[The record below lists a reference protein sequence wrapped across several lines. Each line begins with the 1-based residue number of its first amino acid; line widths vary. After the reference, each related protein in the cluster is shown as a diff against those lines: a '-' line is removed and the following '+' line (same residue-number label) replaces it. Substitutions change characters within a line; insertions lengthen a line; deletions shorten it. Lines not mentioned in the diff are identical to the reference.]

1 MNSQIRARRVLV
13 IDDTGV
19 KLGEMTSDEALVI
32 AKEKGLDLVEVTT
45 TANPVVCK
53 IIDYGKY
60 RYQQEKRK
68 RKLQQ
73 KRSLKELQFSIRI
86 DDHDFET
93 KLNQMRKF
101 LLKGD
106 KVRVTIFFRGREIIH
121 LNRGEQLLERI
132 VEQTKDIAQTGTAPN
147 IKGKIL
153 QMLLVPIEEEVRRRS
168 SKGETD
174 GKEKDT

>member
-1 MNSQIRARRVLV
+1 
-13 IDDTGV
+13 
-19 KLGEMTSDEALVI
+19 MTSDEALAI

-73 KRSLKELQFSIRI
+73 KQSLKELQFSIRI
-86 DDHDFET
+86 GAHDFET
-93 KLNQMRKF
+93 KLNKMRNF
-101 LLKGD
+101 LLKGEE
-106 KVRVTIFFRGREIIH
+106 VRITVFFRGREIVH
-121 LNRGEQLLERI
+121 LHQGQQLLERI
-132 VEQTKDIAQTGTAPN
+132 IERTKDIAQTGPMPK

-153 QMLLVPIEEEVRRRS
+153 QMILVPLDGKEQSRRS
-168 SKGETD
+168 QGEKD
-174 GKEKDT
+174 GKEKNT

>member
-1 MNSQIRARRVLV
+1 
-13 IDDTGV
+13 
-19 KLGEMTSDEALVI
+19 MTSDEALAI

-73 KRSLKELQFSIRI
+73 KQSLKELQFSIRI
-86 DDHDFET
+86 GAHDFET
-93 KLNQMRKF
+93 KLNKMRNF
-101 LLKGD
+101 LLKGEE
-106 KVRVTIFFRGREIIH
+106 VRITVFFRGREIVH
-121 LNRGEQLLERI
+121 LHQGQQLLERI
-132 VEQTKDIAQTGTAPN
+132 IERTKDIAQTGPMPK

-153 QMLLVPIEEEVRRRS
+153 QMILVPLDGKEQRRRS
-168 SKGETD
+168 QGEKD
-174 GKEKDT
+174 GKEKNT

>member
-1 MNSQIRARRVLV
+1 MRANRVLV
-13 IDDTGV
+13 IDDNGV
-19 KLGEMTSDEALVI
+19 KLGEMTSEQALVI

-60 RYQQEKRK
+60 RYQQDKRK
-68 RKLQQ
+68 RKLQH

-86 DDHDFET
+86 GEHDFKT
-93 KLNQMRKF
+93 KLNRMRKF

-106 KVRVTIFFRGREIIH
+106 KVRVTIFFRGREIVH
-121 LNRGEQLLERI
+121 LSRGQQLMERI
-132 VEQTKDIAQTGTAPN
+132 VEQTKDIAQTGTSPK

-153 QMLLVPIEEEVRRRS
+153 QMILVPLEGQEKSRR
-168 SKGETD
+168 SKGEKD